1 MLNRPMNNSA
11 QNMADKFNIKE
22 LIEFERFCRDN
33 TLWNEMK
40 NCYSTNSTVNI
51 SWYQG
56 SGHGFVDAS
65 SKLKITGTHKI
76 YNTLVWLNGNKA
88 FALTMATVE
97 IRESLDGTLVTIL
110 SDTKL
115 VYRLQKINGNWYI
128 TAFESIYEKDSIVPV
143 YPDKNLDI
151 DASKFSGYRSSYA
164 AMCYINDFKGLK
176 INKEL
181 PGVDKPEL
189 IASLYEAAEKWLK
202 E

>member
-11 QNMADKFNIKE
+11 QNIADKFNIKE

-33 TLWNEMK
+33 TLWDEMK
-40 NCYSTNSTVNI
+40 KCYSTDSTVNI

-56 SGHGFVDAS
+56 NGHGFVDAS

-88 FALTMATVE
+88 VALTMATVE

-115 VYRLQKINGNWYI
+115 VYRLQKINENWYI
-128 TAFESIYEKDSIVPV
+128 TAFESIYEKDFIVPV
-143 YPDKNLDI
+143 YPDKNLNIDI
-151 DASKFSGYRSSYA
+151 SEFSGYRSSYA
-164 AMCYINDFKGLK
+164 AMCYINDFKGLA

-181 PGVDKPEL
+181 PGIDKPEL
-189 IASLYEAAEKWLK
+189 VTSLYDAAEKWLK